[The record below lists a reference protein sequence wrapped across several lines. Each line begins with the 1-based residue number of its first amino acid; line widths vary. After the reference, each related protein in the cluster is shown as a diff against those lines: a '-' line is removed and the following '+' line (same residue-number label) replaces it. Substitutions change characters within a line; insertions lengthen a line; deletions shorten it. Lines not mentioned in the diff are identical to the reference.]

1 MKPDWV
7 IQATRCIPNQSQAR
21 TFCIAGKQTQPDM
34 RKTILLFTCL
44 LLVSGV
50 HSQKWVAQT
59 FAIQTTVD
67 VAYGTATDF
76 AGNLRILRMDI
87 TVPTDDTPPPCG
99 RPLLLAIHGGSF
111 LAGDKSEGTLQAWMK
126 DFAKRGYT
134 TASVNYRLGMFQT
147 NAEVHCNVTQLF
159 NTPWD
164 CSNMADTAEWY
175 RGAYRGMQDVRG
187 AIRYFVNNRSIY
199 NIDPQNVFLVGE
211 SAGGFIAL
219 SATFLDTLPEKPA
232 AAYGLPDVLP
242 PNKIYESPC
251 VQQFKWDT
259 TIASMQLQRP
269 DLGPL
274 EGTLNPSTV
283 PYTIRGVGNFY
294 GGLFG
299 DLFSQN
305 TYVLPPAL
313 YLFHQPNDL
322 IVPFNQARVLAG
334 LSECF
339 TGLGCASI
347 INRPIVSGS
356 TGIKTRIDQLKSAGK
371 QVPEYVFDKTN
382 NTADCAAQIFN
393 PALTG
398 HAIDNY
404 MQRTTTMA
412 QLFASRIAA
421 CVSSTTRPEE
431 SALRLAVYPN
441 PAQDIFRIVLQ
452 IPVAGKYH
460 CTMRDQRGAV
470 VVDQPVF
477 WDIGQQSLEMNC
489 SVTAGLYYLM
499 VWGEQGG
506 YEVIKLVKTK

>member
-1 MKPDWV
+1 MKK
-7 IQATRCIPNQSQAR
+7 AT
-21 TFCIAGKQTQPDM
+21 
-34 RKTILLFTCL
+34 L
-44 LLVSGV
+44 LLICLIFTALV

-67 VAYGTATDF
+67 VVYGTAADF
-76 AGNLRILRMDI
+76 AGNLRTLRMDI

-99 RPLLLAIHGGSF
+99 RPLLLAIHGGAF

-175 RGAYRGMQDVRG
+175 RGAYRGMQDIRG
-187 AIRYFVNNRSIY
+187 AIRYFVNNRAVY

-219 SATFLDTLPEKPA
+219 SAAFLDTIPEKPA
-232 AAYGLPDVLP
+232 AAYALPDVLP
-242 PNKIYESPC
+242 PNKIYESAC

-259 TIASMQLQRP
+259 SIASMQLQRP
-269 DLGPL
+269 DLGSL

-283 PYTIRGVGNFY
+283 PYSIRGVGNFY
-294 GGLFG
+294 GGVFS
-299 DLFSQN
+299 DLFSAN
-305 TYVLPPAL
+305 TYTTPPAL

-322 IVPFNQARVLAG
+322 IVPFNQGRVLAG

-347 INRPIVSGS
+347 INRPILYGS
-356 TGIKTRIDQLKSAGK
+356 NGIKTQVDQLKNAGK
-371 QVPEYVFDKTN
+371 QVPEYIFDKTN
-382 NTADCAAQIFN
+382 NSADCLAQALN

-404 MQRTTTMA
+404 ALRSTTMA
-412 QLFASRIAA
+412 QLFATRIAA
-421 CVSSTTRPEE
+421 CVSSTDSPE
-431 SALRLAVYPN
+431 ALGLRTTVYPN
-441 PAQDIFRIVLQ
+441 PARDVFTIVLTVP
-452 IPVAGKYH
+452 IAGKYH
-460 CTMRDQRGAV
+460 YTIRDQTGRIVAEQQV
-470 VVDQPVF
+470 SWNP
-477 WDIGQQSLEMNC
+477 GQQSFEMDLPAQ
-489 SVTAGLYYLM
+489 AGMYYLM
-499 VWGEQGG
+499 LQSEQAGS
-506 YEVIKLVKTK
+506 EVLKLVKTD